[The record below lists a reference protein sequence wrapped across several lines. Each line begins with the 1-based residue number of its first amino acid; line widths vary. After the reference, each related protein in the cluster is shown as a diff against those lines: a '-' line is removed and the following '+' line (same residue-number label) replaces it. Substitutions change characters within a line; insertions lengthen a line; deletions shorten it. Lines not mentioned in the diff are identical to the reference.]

1 MQTRQ
6 KSGFFETFKIWFG
19 IGALMFGTYCGANM
33 ASGVYATT
41 YMVTFGGG
49 RMWIS
54 LAIFVAFM
62 SFFCAVALDFIR
74 AYKVDNYNAYYLA
87 LWGVDKKDCSPV
99 LKTVVSVFFDVY
111 TTLMGVVTVA
121 ATIALF
127 ANLLNVLLNV
137 PMVWGSLIAL
147 VMFTL
152 LSMYGAAFL
161 RRFNSAMTIA
171 LTIAL
176 GIILVYVIALRGD
189 VIMQRLFNF
198 EEGREWSGGGF
209 KAHIGMVVAYCFTT
223 ASWGGALSNYS
234 EKIRTKKDAIG
245 TGVLIGV
252 MVGSLFLFTSL
263 IVLPFLPEA
272 FVATPI
278 LMVCRQHL
286 PVFLTAVYWVVV
298 MFSVIST
305 GPTFIFNTSNRFVKI
320 WKTERLPHRAKLF
333 IIAMA
338 FLLLCLA
345 LSQIGLIAICQ
356 KGYTALGKVAVFAIA
371 APMLVSIWRV
381 RRKDRR
387 EKAEQASN
395 K

>member
-1 MQTRQ
+1 METKQ

-87 LWGVDKKDCSPV
+87 LWGVDKKDSSPV

-127 ANLLNVLLNV
+127 ANLLNVLLGV

-147 VMFTL
+147 VMFTF

-176 GIILVYVIALRGD
+176 GIILVYVIAMRGN
-189 VIMQRLFNF
+189 VIAQRLFNF
-198 EEGREWSGGGF
+198 EEGREWSGGSF
-209 KAHIGMVVAYCFTT
+209 KDHISMVVAYCFTT

-234 EKIRTKKDAIG
+234 EKIRSKKDAVG

-263 IVLPFLPEA
+263 IVLPFLPEV

-278 LMVCRQHL
+278 LTVCRTYL
-286 PVFLTAVYWVVV
+286 PVFLTAVYWIVV

-320 WKTERLPHRAKLF
+320 WKTDKLSHRAKLF
-333 IIAMA
+333 IIAMG

-356 KGYTALGKVAVFAIA
+356 KGYTALGKVAIFAIA

-381 RRKDRR
+381 RRRDKQDRLK
-387 EKAEQASN
+387 EK
-395 K
+395 